1 MQTILFTNNNTNL
14 SQEVTTNGLENTL
27 INNEQKNVVSF
38 LEYIEEISNHSIDGI
53 ETLDILSNE
62 FELQEYEVDR
72 EITEI
77 INEEIEE
84 EEEITN
90 DNIKQGTSEKTI
102 NSIKEV
108 NAINLESNT
117 QIYNSLNSNT
127 QIYNS
132 LNSNSKN
139 DEIGEKK
146 IDSVK
151 CSLGNNLSASID
163 DLLKR
168 GIADFSKTNQKT
180 LNDREFTEEFISED
194 LSGDIDFLETNLDF
208 KKINSNDQADNGMQS
223 KDIEANQKE
232 IFKQI
237 KEGVRGNS
245 ATRSMQ
251 IMLKPHHLGKVNLN
265 LKFFNN
271 AMHINVFVENENVEN
286 LLRQNLE
293 HLINSVNPA
302 GTINIGSITIS
313 KIEDLLEK
321 NLKEN
326 SDHSDRYK
334 KNKGNPF
341 VHKISKAKYY
351 TQKG

>member
-117 QIYNSLNSNT
+117 QIYNSLNSN
-127 QIYNS
+127 
-132 LNSNSKN
+132 SKN

-168 GIADFSKTNQKT
+168 DIADFSKTNQKT

-351 TQKG
+351 IQKG

>member
-108 NAINLESNT
+108 NAINLE
-117 QIYNSLNSNT
+117 SNT

-351 TQKG
+351 IQKG

>member
-1 MQTILFTNNNTNL
+1 MQTILFTNNNINL

-102 NSIKEV
+102 NYIKEV

-117 QIYNSLNSNT
+117 K
-127 QIYNS
+127 IYNS

-168 GIADFSKTNQKT
+168 DIADFSKTNQKT

-351 TQKG
+351 IQKG

>member
-1 MQTILFTNNNTNL
+1 MQTILFTNNNINL

-117 QIYNSLNSNT
+117 QIYNSLNSN
-127 QIYNS
+127 
-132 LNSNSKN
+132 SKN

-168 GIADFSKTNQKT
+168 DIADFSKTNQKT

-351 TQKG
+351 IQKG

>member
-1 MQTILFTNNNTNL
+1 MQTILFTNNNINL

-117 QIYNSLNSNT
+117 QIYNSLNSN
-127 QIYNS
+127 
-132 LNSNSKN
+132 SKN

-168 GIADFSKTNQKT
+168 DIADFSKTNQKT